1 MISRILPLLLAASVF
16 FSTGGASAG
25 EPVSKPVADKLRA
38 TLENPAMG
46 LKVATVETSEI
57 DGLYEVQ
64 FENGPL
70 VYATPGGDH
79 FILGDLFAVRA
90 GGFVNLAEQRRD
102 GERAEKLAAI
112 DKSDMIIFSPE
123 GEPRASISVFTDA
136 TCFYCQKLHKEV
148 PELNKRGVE
157 VRYLAYPRGGIGS
170 DGYKQLVTAWC
181 AKDPQDTLTRL
192 KNREKVPENLCKENP
207 VAAQYQLGQ
216 ELGVRGTPALV
227 TGEGQMIPG
236 YQSADELMVT
246 LGLKK

>member
-1 MISRILPLLLAASVF
+1 MISRLLPLLLAVSVL

-38 TLENPAMG
+38 ALENPAMG

-57 DGLYEVQ
+57 AGLYEVQ
-64 FENGPL
+64 FENGPM
-70 VYATPGGDH
+70 VYATPNGGH
-79 FILGDLFAVRA
+79 FILGDLFAVQ
-90 GGFVNLAEQRRD
+90 GGEYVNLAEKRRD
-102 GERAEKLAAI
+102 GERAERLAAI
-112 DKSDMIIFSPE
+112 DRSDMIVFSPE
-123 GEPRASISVFTDA
+123 GKPRASIAVFTDV

-170 DGYKQLVTAWC
+170 DGYKQLVSAWC

-216 ELGVRGTPALV
+216 EMGVRGTPAMV
-227 TGEGQMIPG
+227 TEEGQMIPG
-236 YQSADELMVT
+236 YQSADDLMVT
-246 LGLKK
+246 LGLAQ